1 MNTVALKKMAV
12 ELKNKIIPKT
22 HSRGGEIVAVGLA
35 ALAALVFLCL
45 ISYSSNDWSLNS
57 TGLGKTQNWIG
68 PVGSVIADLLVQTVG
83 SIAYVLPLLLALIAW
98 RFFRAE
104 EIAVSV
110 GRVVGYV
117 FFVGS
122 AASLFVIFG
131 MQGGITGAFFANSL
145 TRLLSKI
152 GAGILLS
159 AVLAAAV
166 LLMTNFSFAAFFGDF
181 ALAWENFQT
190 RLGDWFGGYREW
202 RDARNRAA
210 QARLEK
216 RRETTKDKPVKI
228 SPTAATGDI
237 PAGDSI
243 TVKKENAPDTAPDK
257 TPFIGEKLSSIF
269 KKLNDSVKSSVKEP
283 LTEIDE
289 SAQES
294 EENPIPFSTVSED
307 NPKPPEVEP
316 PEPVFA
322 ARSDEPLTFTPT
334 RPTGELDAELLEEA
348 ENEAEAV
355 EVTPKLSNK
364 PQNFDDYV
372 LPKAEFLNS
381 PPPRVQV
388 REDEARAL
396 AKDLEEKTK
405 EFNAHGRVVNIC
417 PGPVVTTY
425 EFKPDPGVKYS
436 RITGLAD
443 DLCLALEAES
453 IRIDRIPGKA
463 FVGIEVPNNE
473 RDTIHL
479 REVIESKK
487 FENSKSL
494 LTLALGKT
502 IDGLNYAADLAKMP
516 HLLIAGA
523 TGAGKSVGVNTLV
536 VSILYKARPDEVKFI
551 MVDPK
556 QVELGIYADIPH
568 LATPIITD
576 PKRAANSLKWAVSQM
591 EKRYKDLA
599 GWGVRNIDGYNAEV
613 EKRNYVEQLDDN
625 GEAWKKI
632 PYIVIIIDELA
643 DLMMV
648 AGKEVEESI
657 TRLAQMARAVGIH
670 LVLATQR
677 PSVDVITGLI
687 KANFPSRI
695 SFRVSSKVDS
705 RTIIDANG
713 AESLLGKGDMLF
725 LPPGTSQIIRVHGA
739 FVDEKEIAKIVE
751 HIKAQGKPEYDT
763 TITKTEDELVDV
775 DDMPGRRDPL
785 FADALR
791 TVVTNKSAST
801 SLLQRHLRIGYGR
814 AAAIL
819 DAMVREGYIGE
830 MDGSKRARPILQ
842 KAFNDLQEAAEG
854 REL

>member
-1 MNTVALKKMAV
+1 MAV
-12 ELKNKIIPKT
+12 EVKEKLTSKT
-22 HSRGGEIVAVGLA
+22 HSRGGEIIAIGLA
-35 ALAALVFLCL
+35 AAAALIFLCL
-45 ISYSSNDWSLNS
+45 ISYSPNDWSLNS

-68 PVGSVIADLLVQTVG
+68 MIGAVTADLLIQAVGSV
-83 SIAYVLPLLLALIAW
+83 AYILPLLLALMAW
-98 RFFRAE
+98 RFFRSE
-104 EIAVSV
+104 GIAVSV
-110 GRVVGYV
+110 GRVIGYV
-117 FFVGS
+117 FFVG
-122 AASLFVIFG
+122 AAAALFVIFG
-131 MQGGITGAFFANSL
+131 MQGGIVGAFLANNLSW
-145 TRLLSKI
+145 LLSKI

-159 AVLAAAV
+159 AVLATAV
-166 LLMTNFSFAAFFGDF
+166 LLITNLSFAAFFGDSS
-181 ALAWENFQT
+181 LAWKNFQM
-190 RLGDWFGGYREW
+190 RLGELFGSYR
-202 RDARNRAA
+202 
-210 QARLEK
+210 Q
-216 RRETTKDKPVKI
+216 RREAKVK
-228 SPTAATGDI
+228 AAREMLELQQKT
-237 PAGDSI
+237 P
-243 TVKKENAPDTAPDK
+243 KEKPDK
-257 TPFIGEKLSSIF
+257 KALTISTSDTFTANTKPIEKEIAKVKSATMGETLSTMF
-269 KKLNDSVKSSVKEP
+269 RKLNDSVKPSEKEMADKIE
-283 LTEIDE
+283 EISNVVD
-289 SAQES
+289 
-294 EENPIPFSTVSED
+294 ENPIPISTISASEETLKT
-307 NPKPPEVEP
+307 NEVESL
-316 PEPVFA
+316 EPIFA
-322 ARSDEPLTFTPT
+322 SRSDEPVTFTPVKQ
-334 RPTGELDAELLEEA
+334 TGELDAEILEET
-348 ENEAEAV
+348 EV
-355 EVTPKLSNK
+355 EEETVEELPKLPQQ
-364 PQNFDDYV
+364 PQNFDNYV
-372 LPKAEFLNS
+372 LPRADFLNP

-405 EFNAHGRVVNIC
+405 EFNATGRVVNIC

-613 EKRNYVEQLDDN
+613 EKRNHVEQLDDN

-842 KAFNDLQEAAEG
+842 KAFDDLQEAAEG
-854 REL
+854 REI